1 MQIQSPSHMI
11 VCMYIRT
18 YVIIHISHTRAYIR
32 TCLHIRTYVHTHTLS
47 NTCKYIRI
55 RIKIYASYTQPSSLI
70 PDTPKLLPYPL
81 GPVMSHPHL
90 VIHLLLLLMQFSL
103 CLLQLNTQSIGLH
116 LFRLLH
122 PGEKGGERTVR
133 VRLDFNSEL
142 MSNSTP
148 VIDH

>member
-1 MQIQSPSHMI
+1 MH
-11 VCMYIRT
+11 VHT

-32 TCLHIRTYVHTHTLS
+32 TCLHIRTYIHTLFQTRV
-47 NTCKYIRI
+47 NTYVYALRYT
-55 RIKIYASYTQPSSLI
+55 YASYTQPSSLI
-70 PDTPKLLPYPL
+70 SATPKLLPRPL

-122 PGEKGGERTVR
+122 PRGEERSGKGRKGEGREGERRGGEGRGGEGQSKIR
-133 VRLDFNSEL
+133 F
-142 MSNSTP
+142 
-148 VIDH
+148 